1 MTEKQ
6 EALKPCPFC
15 GGTNITIIRD
25 DRPWGIMEVL
35 IEWWQLRCIGCLNSA
50 DYPTKSGLINKWN
63 TRALTEAPKVDV
75 PFPPQCEICDRY
87 VKQTSIRALGPGPQC
102 CNDCYLGWYDGSPEN
117 NKQSIKKYVLD
128 KYGETGG
135 EGINLKEYIDH
146 ITTHYHLVKKEKK
159 HD

>member
-6 EALKPCPFC
+6 KNLMHEFEKYPELTADILYLYRNGKGFNLMWWGKFLANINAAL
-15 GGTNITIIRD
+15 
-25 DRPWGIMEVL
+25 
-35 IEWWQLRCIGCLNSA
+35 
-50 DYPTKSGLINKWN
+50 TKA
-63 TRALTEAPKVDV
+63 ALTEAPKVDV

-146 ITTHYHLVKKEKK
+146 ITTHYDLVKKEKK
-159 HD
+159 ND